1 MARAIR
7 IWQKITFGFSIPIVL
22 MILISLV
29 AYLQNVRV
37 AKVVENAEAVMGN
50 GGAEDMMQRI
60 IDILQAREKEGAYGL
75 QGGSGNL
82 KDVSEQVKAISAMV
96 AKLSRGAL
104 SAAQRDKLMKIQES
118 ANSFRL
124 DYLGYWADR
133 GNEARYAS
141 DWREAVL
148 RIQQAV
154 GQNDALRSGFMKM
167 HIAALTFLKD
177 KQAAAWED
185 YQNALTPFRDGVQK
199 LAGNPHLAAGGALQ
213 GALDAYTAAM
223 GNYKDYFDKEAQGAI
238 QMTKTANG
246 IISLSREL
254 ESQLIDA
261 QRRSSQLS
269 IVLIFAT
276 LGIAV
281 LAAGIIAFLIARGI
295 VVPMRKAVQFS
306 RAIAEGDLTRRLEI
320 VQGDEVGQLARD
332 LQAMSARLGE
342 IVAAM
347 QENASLVAASS
358 AEISSSTSTL
368 AAGAQV
374 QATTLEETSAAIE
387 QLSSSIDLVSTH
399 ARDQA
404 DAFAKGEGAMAQV
417 QQSVK
422 EISES
427 LSRIS
432 ELAQQSLARS
442 QQGAQAVDQVVE
454 AISLISASSARI
466 TGIVNVISDIANQT
480 NLLALNASIEAARA
494 GEAGHGFAV
503 VADEVSALAER
514 SSSSAKE
521 IASLI
526 EESAANV
533 RRGVERATGSKESME
548 QLMEAARLTSDM
560 TSRLSDSMKDQV
572 TAVDALTRLL
582 NQVSGMSAEISA
594 AAVEQS
600 ANARQVS
607 AAVENVNDLTQQ
619 AATSTEQIS
628 ASAQQL
634 SGMAHQLQGLT
645 GSFKTVGTEM
655 EEDKPEELT

>member
-7 IWQKITFGFSIPIVL
+7 IWQKIAFGFSIPIVL

-37 AKVVENAEAVMGN
+37 AHVVENAEAVMGN

-75 QGGSGNL
+75 QGGAGNL

-96 AKLSRGAL
+96 AKLSKGTL
-104 SAAQRDKLMKIQES
+104 SASQRDALMKIQEA

-141 DWREAVL
+141 DWKEAVL
-148 RIQQAV
+148 RIQEAL
-154 GQNDALRSGFMKM
+154 GQNEALRAQFAKM

-177 KQAAAWED
+177 KQASAWDD
-185 YQNALTPFRDGVQK
+185 YQNALAPFK
-199 LAGNPHLAAGGALQ
+199 AGAGSARAAAGAGQRLRD
-213 GALDAYTAAM
+213 ALDAYTAAM

-238 QMTKTANG
+238 QMTKTANS
-246 IISLSREL
+246 IITLSRGL
-254 ESQLIDA
+254 EGQLIEA
-261 QRRSSQLS
+261 QQRSSQLS
-269 IVLIFAT
+269 IILIFAT

-281 LAAGIIAFLIARGI
+281 LAAAAIAFFIARGI

-320 VQGDEVGQLARD
+320 LQRDEVGLLATD
-332 LQAMSARLGE
+332 LQAMSSRLAE
-342 IVAAM
+342 IVVAM

-374 QATTLEETSAAIE
+374 QATTLEQTSAAME
-387 QLSSSIDLVSTH
+387 ELSSSIEKVSMH

-404 DAFAKGEGAMAQV
+404 DAFAQGEDAMAQV
-417 QQSVK
+417 QRSVR
-422 EISES
+422 EISDS

-454 AISLISASSARI
+454 AISMISASSARI
-466 TGIVNVISDIANQT
+466 AGIVNVISDIANQT

-521 IASLI
+521 IAALI
-526 EESAANV
+526 EESVANV
-533 RRGVERATGSKESME
+533 RKGVERATGSKQSME
-548 QLMEAARLTSDM
+548 QLMEAARMTSDM
-560 TSRLSDSMKDQV
+560 TSRLSASMKDQV
-572 TAVDALTRLL
+572 SAVDSLTRLL
-582 NQVSGMSAEISA
+582 NQVSGMSAAISA
-594 AAVEQS
+594 AAMEQTT
-600 ANARQVS
+600 NARQVS
-607 AAVENVNDLTQQ
+607 TAVENVNDLTQQ

-628 ASAQQL
+628 ASAQLL
-634 SGMAHQLQGLT
+634 SGMAQQLHGLT
-645 GSFKTVGTEM
+645 GSFRTAGIEG
-655 EEDKPEELT
+655 DKPEELS

>member
-29 AYLQNVRV
+29 AYVQNVRV

-96 AKLSRGAL
+96 AKLSSGAL
-104 SAAQRDKLMKIQES
+104 SASQRDKLMKIQES

-141 DWREAVL
+141 DWKEAVL
-148 RIQQAV
+148 RIQQAL
-154 GQNDALRSGFMKM
+154 GQNEALRGEFEKM

-177 KQAAAWED
+177 KQASAWDE
-185 YQNALTPFRDGVQK
+185 YQGDLEPFKAGVER
-199 LAGNPHLAAGGALQ
+199 LAGSARGGVAGGALRA
-213 GALDAYTAAM
+213 ALDAYAAAM

-238 QMTKTANG
+238 QMTKTANS
-246 IISLSREL
+246 IISLSRQL
-254 ESQLIDA
+254 ESELIDA
-261 QRRSSQLS
+261 QRRSSALS

-276 LGIAV
+276 LGVAV
-281 LAAGIIAFLIARGI
+281 LAAGAIAFLIARGI

-306 RAIAEGDLTRRLEI
+306 RAVAEGDLTGHLEI
-320 VQGDEVGQLARD
+320 VQGDEVGQLAKD

-342 IVAAM
+342 IVAAL

-358 AEISSSTSTL
+358 AEISSSTTTL
-368 AAGAQV
+368 AAGTQV

-387 QLSSSIDLVSTH
+387 QLSSSIERVSMH

-404 DAFAKGEGAMAQV
+404 DAFAKGEGAMVQV

-422 EISES
+422 EISGS

-432 ELAQQSLARS
+432 ELAQESLARS

-466 TGIVNVISDIANQT
+466 AGIVTVISDIANQT

-521 IASLI
+521 IAGLI
-526 EESAANV
+526 EESVANV
-533 RRGVERATGSKESME
+533 RKGVERATGSKESME
-548 QLMEAARLTSDM
+548 QLMEAARMTSDM
-560 TSRLSDSMKDQV
+560 TSRLSDSMKEQV
-572 TAVDALTRLL
+572 TAVDSLTRLL

-594 AAVEQS
+594 AATEQS
-600 ANARQVS
+600 TNARQVS

-634 SGMAHQLQGLT
+634 SGMAQQLQGLT
-645 GSFKTVGTEM
+645 GTFKTVGVEK
-655 EEDKPEELT
+655 EELEELT